1 MFCKSVVGSTSFDF
15 CGECSDDSSKL
26 TSKTFSASLIRP
38 KSVHGMYSLLNGF
51 MLTCHAFGLC
61 NVLAM
66 GPFLED
72 VIYEPIRTGA
82 LPWMVAFESLILY
95 LRLVENGTGAYNIAN
110 VVQKFGGIDA
120 LRAQALVSAKEN
132 FSGEFFRTLGGNPR
146 GPGPTEDRVSPG
158 SGERYSGTIKG
169 SRPGASKGCISW
181 NLGKPHLAKNV
192 DGNGLCS
199 FLHKCDQFVS
209 DKGPGGQCLGNHKR
223 ADCDYD
229 PAKKVKQPAK

>member
-1 MFCKSVVGSTSFDF
+1 MRHLEICGAEGGGSAGRGRGGVGA
-15 CGECSDDSSKL
+15 GDSSKL

-110 VVQKFGGIDA
+110 VVQKIGGTF
-120 LRAQALVSAKEN
+120 V
-132 FSGEFFRTLGGNPR
+132 LGG
-146 GPGPTEDRVSPG
+146 
-158 SGERYSGTIKG
+158 
-169 SRPGASKGCISW
+169 
-181 NLGKPHLAKNV
+181 GKKHELDV
-192 DGNGLCS
+192 RSYL
-199 FLHKCDQFVS
+199 
-209 DKGPGGQCLGNHKR
+209 
-223 ADCDYD
+223 
-229 PAKKVKQPAK
+229 